1 MDKKEFSDL
10 EDQIMN
16 TVKSALNAID
26 FATLKR
32 DFTNKA
38 DDTMSKVK
46 SKIKEYNEK
55 VESKYTEIDK
65 SAKNKISL
73 YIDKRPTGTV
83 SGILYIVIG
92 SMVSLPLGVL
102 LIIYMLWTSLISGF
116 LVSSTIGLGILVAF
130 FVGSIGL
137 IFRGV
142 NLRKRVRRF
151 KRYVRYLD
159 NKGYCLIEDLA
170 NTVRMKNKFVIKD
183 LKRMIELGMFK
194 EAHID
199 EEKTYLMINDDV
211 YKDYLN
217 LKAQEANRDKQREE
231 QEVREEKFN
240 SEGEELRA
248 VIQKGKN
255 YTEEIEVVKNKIN
268 NREFILKLDKLRN
281 IVIQILNYIE
291 KNPKKIQ
298 EVNKFIN
305 HYLPIT
311 IKLVNSYKELNE
323 QQVQG
328 ENIKTAKNEIE
339 KSIDVINIAFE
350 KLLDDLFE
358 DVALD
363 ISTDISVLKTLF
375 TQEGLTDKS
384 DFKKW
389 WKVGG
394 FYNEGRI

>member
-92 SMVSLPLGVL
+92 SMVSVPLGVL

-116 LVSSTIGLGILVAF
+116 LVSSTIGLGILVVF

-384 DFKKW
+384 DFKK
-389 WKVGG
+389 
-394 FYNEGRI
+394 

>member
-16 TVKSALNAID
+16 TVKNALNAID

-65 SAKNKISL
+65 SAKNKIAL
-73 YIDKRPTGTV
+73 YIDKRPAGTV

-92 SMVSLPLGVL
+92 SVVSVPLGIL

-116 LVSSTIGLGILVAF
+116 LLSSTIGLGILVVF

-217 LKAQEANRDKQREE
+217 LKTQQANMEKQREE

-384 DFKKW
+384 DFKK
-389 WKVGG
+389 
-394 FYNEGRI
+394 

>member
-16 TVKSALNAID
+16 TVKNALNAID

-46 SKIKEYNEK
+46 SKLKEYNEK

-73 YIDKRPTGTV
+73 YVDKRPAGTV

-92 SMVSLPLGVL
+92 SMVSVPLGVL

-116 LVSSTIGLGILVAF
+116 LVSSTIGLGILVVF

-384 DFKKW
+384 DFKK
-389 WKVGG
+389 
-394 FYNEGRI
+394 

>member
-16 TVKSALNAID
+16 TVKNALNAID
-26 FATLKR
+26 FVTLKR

-384 DFKKW
+384 DFKK
-389 WKVGG
+389 
-394 FYNEGRI
+394 

>member
-16 TVKSALNAID
+16 TVKNALNAID

-46 SKIKEYNEK
+46 SKLKEYNEK

-73 YIDKRPTGTV
+73 YVDKRPAGTV

-92 SMVSLPLGVL
+92 SVVSVPLGIL

-142 NLRKRVRRF
+142 NLRKRIRRF

-170 NTVRMKNKFVIKD
+170 NTVRLKNKYVIKD

-384 DFKKW
+384 DFKK
-389 WKVGG
+389 
-394 FYNEGRI
+394 

>member
-16 TVKSALNAID
+16 TVKNALNAID

-92 SMVSLPLGVL
+92 SMVSVPLGVL

-384 DFKKW
+384 DFKK
-389 WKVGG
+389 
-394 FYNEGRI
+394 

>member
-46 SKIKEYNEK
+46 SKLKEYNEK

-73 YIDKRPTGTV
+73 YVDKRPAGTV

-92 SMVSLPLGVL
+92 SVVSVPLGIL

-142 NLRKRVRRF
+142 NLRKRIRRF

-170 NTVRMKNKFVIKD
+170 NTVRLKNKYVIKD

-217 LKAQEANRDKQREE
+217 LKAQEANRYKQREE

-240 SEGEELRA
+240 SEGEELRS

-255 YTEEIEVVKNKIN
+255 YTEEIDVVKNKIN

-291 KNPKKIQ
+291 RNPKKIQ

-311 IKLVNSYKELNE
+311 IKLVNSYKELND

-328 ENIKTAKNEIE
+328 ENIKNAKSEIE
-339 KSIDVINIAFE
+339 KSIDIINIAFE

-384 DFKKW
+384 DFKK
-389 WKVGG
+389 
-394 FYNEGRI
+394 

>member
-16 TVKSALNAID
+16 TVKNALNAID

-38 DDTMSKVK
+38 DDTMSKMK

-92 SMVSLPLGVL
+92 SMVSVPLGVL

-384 DFKKW
+384 DFKK
-389 WKVGG
+389 
-394 FYNEGRI
+394 

>member
-1 MDKKEFSDL
+1 MAMDKKEFSDL

-92 SMVSLPLGVL
+92 SMVSVPLGVL

-116 LVSSTIGLGILVAF
+116 LVSSTIGLGILVVF

-384 DFKKW
+384 DFKK
-389 WKVGG
+389 
-394 FYNEGRI
+394 

>member
-65 SAKNKISL
+65 SAKNKIAL

-92 SMVSLPLGVL
+92 SMVSVPLGVL

-116 LVSSTIGLGILVAF
+116 LVSSTIGLGILVVF

-323 QQVQG
+323 QPVQG

-384 DFKKW
+384 DFKK
-389 WKVGG
+389 
-394 FYNEGRI
+394 

>member
-16 TVKSALNAID
+16 TVKNALNAID

-92 SMVSLPLGVL
+92 SMVSVPLGVL

-116 LVSSTIGLGILVAF
+116 LVSSTIGLGILVVF

-384 DFKKW
+384 DFKK
-389 WKVGG
+389 
-394 FYNEGRI
+394 

>member
-10 EDQIMN
+10 EDQIMD

-26 FATLKR
+26 FVTLKR

-46 SKIKEYNEK
+46 SKLKEYNEK

-73 YIDKRPTGTV
+73 YVDKRPAGTV

-92 SMVSLPLGVL
+92 SVVSVPLGIL

-130 FVGSIGL
+130 FLGSIGL

-142 NLRKRVRRF
+142 NLRKRIRRF

-170 NTVRMKNKFVIKD
+170 NTVRLKNKYVIKD

-217 LKAQEANRDKQREE
+217 LKAQEANRYKQREE

-240 SEGEELRA
+240 SEGEELRS

-255 YTEEIEVVKNKIN
+255 YTEEIDVVKNKIN

-291 KNPKKIQ
+291 RNPKKIQ

-384 DFKKW
+384 DFKK
-389 WKVGG
+389 
-394 FYNEGRI
+394 

>member
-16 TVKSALNAID
+16 TVKNALNAID

-46 SKIKEYNEK
+46 SKLKEYNEK

-73 YIDKRPTGTV
+73 YVDKRPAGTV

-92 SMVSLPLGVL
+92 SVVSVPLGIL

-142 NLRKRVRRF
+142 NLRKRIRRF

-170 NTVRMKNKFVIKD
+170 NTVRLKNKYVIKD

-199 EEKTYLMINDDV
+199 EEKTYLIINDDV

-217 LKAQEANRDKQREE
+217 LKAQEANRYKQREE

-240 SEGEELRA
+240 SEGEELRS

-255 YTEEIEVVKNKIN
+255 YTEEIDVVKNKIN

-291 KNPKKIQ
+291 RNPKKIQ

-311 IKLVNSYKELNE
+311 IKLVNSYKELND

-328 ENIKTAKNEIE
+328 ENIKNAKSEIE
-339 KSIDVINIAFE
+339 KSIDIINIAFE

-384 DFKKW
+384 DFKK
-389 WKVGG
+389 
-394 FYNEGRI
+394 

>member
-16 TVKSALNAID
+16 TVKNALNAID

-116 LVSSTIGLGILVAF
+116 LVSSTIGLGILVVF

-384 DFKKW
+384 DFKK
-389 WKVGG
+389 
-394 FYNEGRI
+394 

>member
-92 SMVSLPLGVL
+92 SMVSVPLGVL

-116 LVSSTIGLGILVAF
+116 LVSSTIGLGILVVF

>member
-10 EDQIMN
+10 EDQIMD

-26 FATLKR
+26 FVTLKR

-46 SKIKEYNEK
+46 SKLKEYNEK

-73 YIDKRPTGTV
+73 YVDKRPAGTV

-92 SMVSLPLGVL
+92 SVVSVPLGIL

-142 NLRKRVRRF
+142 NLRKRIRRF

-170 NTVRMKNKFVIKD
+170 NTVRLKNKYVIKD

-217 LKAQEANRDKQREE
+217 LKAQEANRYKQREE

-240 SEGEELRA
+240 SEGEELRS

-255 YTEEIEVVKNKIN
+255 YTEEIDVVKNKIN

-291 KNPKKIQ
+291 RNPKKIQ

-311 IKLVNSYKELNE
+311 IKLVNSYKELND

-328 ENIKTAKNEIE
+328 ENIKNAKSEIE
-339 KSIDVINIAFE
+339 KSIDIINIAFE

-384 DFKKW
+384 DFKK
-389 WKVGG
+389 
-394 FYNEGRI
+394 

>member
-10 EDQIMN
+10 EDQIMD

-26 FATLKR
+26 FVTLKR

-46 SKIKEYNEK
+46 SKLKEYNEK

-73 YIDKRPTGTV
+73 YVDKRPAGTV

-92 SMVSLPLGVL
+92 SVVSVPLGIL

-142 NLRKRVRRF
+142 NLRKRIRRF

-170 NTVRMKNKFVIKD
+170 NTVRLKNKYVIKD

-217 LKAQEANRDKQREE
+217 LKAQEANRYKQREE
-231 QEVREEKFN
+231 QEVREGKFN
-240 SEGEELRA
+240 SEGEELRS

-255 YTEEIEVVKNKIN
+255 YTEEIDVVKNKIN

-291 KNPKKIQ
+291 RNPKKIQ

-311 IKLVNSYKELNE
+311 IKLVNSYKELND

-328 ENIKTAKNEIE
+328 ENIKNAKSEIE
-339 KSIDVINIAFE
+339 KSIDIINIAFE

-384 DFKKW
+384 DFKK
-389 WKVGG
+389 
-394 FYNEGRI
+394 

>member
-16 TVKSALNAID
+16 TVKNALNAID

-55 VESKYTEIDK
+55 VESKYTEIGK

-384 DFKKW
+384 DFKK
-389 WKVGG
+389 
-394 FYNEGRI
+394 

>member
-384 DFKKW
+384 DFKK
-389 WKVGG
+389 
-394 FYNEGRI
+394 

>member
-16 TVKSALNAID
+16 TVKNALNAID

-384 DFKKW
+384 DFKK
-389 WKVGG
+389 
-394 FYNEGRI
+394 

>member
-116 LVSSTIGLGILVAF
+116 LVSSTIGLGILVVF

-384 DFKKW
+384 DFKK
-389 WKVGG
+389 
-394 FYNEGRI
+394 

>member
-55 VESKYTEIDK
+55 VESKYIEIDK

-92 SMVSLPLGVL
+92 SMVSVPLGVL

-116 LVSSTIGLGILVAF
+116 LVSSTIGLGILVVF

-384 DFKKW
+384 DFKK
-389 WKVGG
+389 
-394 FYNEGRI
+394 

>member
-16 TVKSALNAID
+16 TVKNALNAID

-217 LKAQEANRDKQREE
+217 LKAQEANRYKQREE

-384 DFKKW
+384 DFKK
-389 WKVGG
+389 
-394 FYNEGRI
+394 

>member
-1 MDKKEFSDL
+1 MAMDKKEFSDL

-16 TVKSALNAID
+16 TVKNALNAID

-384 DFKKW
+384 DFKK
-389 WKVGG
+389 
-394 FYNEGRI
+394 